1 MQASLLS
8 LVSEVSKIHVS
19 LSPATPE
26 LWCVVCLESS
36 VFNAGIS
43 PSIHFCNHN
52 FKHQPTFLL
61 PFLVARHQDYCL
73 VSAAGRLC
81 DTPLLMLQSNSD
93 QAEKH
98 LSLHIIFFL
107 IECTGVYL
115 DRIWRRMGRKGITL
129 WSEWH
134 KSCFLQTQLLNAET
148 VQYRA
153 YCWGPCLMK
162 YMAHTLENLLM

>member
-8 LVSEVSKIHVS
+8 LFSEVSRSHVS
-19 LSPATPE
+19 PSPATQE
-26 LWCVVCLESS
+26 LWCFVCLESS
-36 VFNAGIS
+36 VFIGSIS
-43 PSIHFCNHN
+43 PSVRFCNHD
-52 FKHQPTFLL
+52 FQHQLTFLL

-73 VSAAGRLC
+73 LSAAVGLC

-115 DRIWRRMGRKGITL
+115 DRILQGQFVIPCSLSPPAFFVDFRLRN
-129 WSEWH
+129 SSSAFCPSNSS
-134 KSCFLQTQLLNAET
+134 KSLSKHL
-148 VQYRA
+148 
-153 YCWGPCLMK
+153 
-162 YMAHTLENLLM
+162 

>member
-8 LVSEVSKIHVS
+8 LVSEVPRIHVS

-26 LWCVVCLESS
+26 LWYFVCLEST
-36 VFNAGIS
+36 VFIASIS

-52 FKHQPTFLL
+52 FKHQLTFLL

-73 VSAAGRLC
+73 LSAAVGLC
-81 DTPLLMLQSNSD
+81 DTPLLMFQSNSD

-115 DRIWRRMGRKGITL
+115 DRILQGQFVTLRSLSPLAFFVDFRLQNSSFLPKSLRKHL
-129 WSEWH
+129 
-134 KSCFLQTQLLNAET
+134 
-148 VQYRA
+148 
-153 YCWGPCLMK
+153 
-162 YMAHTLENLLM
+162 

>member
-36 VFNAGIS
+36 VFDAGIS

-115 DRIWRRMGRKGITL
+115 DRI
-129 WSEWH
+129 
-134 KSCFLQTQLLNAET
+134 
-148 VQYRA
+148 
-153 YCWGPCLMK
+153 
-162 YMAHTLENLLM
+162 

>member
-8 LVSEVSKIHVS
+8 LVSEESRIHMS

-26 LWCVVCLESS
+26 PWCVICLESS
-36 VFNAGIS
+36 IFNASIS

-52 FKHQPTFLL
+52 VKHQLTFLL

-73 VSAAGRLC
+73 LLAAVGLC
-81 DTPLLMLQSNSD
+81 DTCLLMLQSNSD

-115 DRIWRRMGRKGITL
+115 DRI
-129 WSEWH
+129 
-134 KSCFLQTQLLNAET
+134 
-148 VQYRA
+148 
-153 YCWGPCLMK
+153 
-162 YMAHTLENLLM
+162 